1 MTRHHPYEES
11 VPAYVLGALPQVEA
25 EALERHLEDC
35 SECTRDLERLRIA
48 ADALPRAVDPIEP
61 PASLKESLM
70 SAVRA
75 EARVRARAEAQA
87 RAVVESGSAPVTP
100 RGRGRSLARRIGSA
114 FDGLRPAAAWASAAV
129 LVVAGLAG
137 GWALS
142 RALDS
147 AGGRTIPAEVDR
159 SRFTRASG
167 SLVVARED
175 GQASVLRLHGMR
187 PPPSGKVY
195 ALWLRRG
202 DEVEPGALFTVA
214 SDGSGAGAIEQ
225 SLEDVDEVMVTRER
239 AGGAPAPTEEP
250 VVRVDLS

>member
-1 MTRHHPYEES
+1 MTPHERHEDS
-11 VPAYVLGALPQVEA
+11 VPAYVLGALPPLEA
-25 EALERHLEDC
+25 QAFERHLAEC
-35 SECTRDLERLRIA
+35 SDCTRDLERLRIA

-61 PASLKESLM
+61 PESLKESLM

-75 EARVRARAEAQA
+75 EARA
-87 RAVVESGSAPVTP
+87 RAVVASGSAPRVMP
-100 RGRGRSLARRIGSA
+100 AGRRRSLARRIGSA

-142 RALDS
+142 RTLDS
-147 AGGRTIPAEVDR
+147 AGGRTLAAEVDR

-167 SLVVARED
+167 SLVVAGEE
-175 GQASVLRLHGMR
+175 GGASVLRLHGMR

-202 DEVEPGALFTVA
+202 DEVEPGPLFTVA
-214 SDGSGAGAIEQ
+214 SDGSGVGAIEQ